1 MSVLTFGL
9 SLIMSGEMCVS
20 AYLVKDYGGDEIMTT
35 RTPTS
40 NFDSLLTD
48 FEENNKYFCVHWT
61 S

>member
-1 MSVLTFGL
+1 M
-9 SLIMSGEMCVS
+9 S
-20 AYLVKDYGGDEIMTT
+20 AYLVKDYGGDEIMTK

-48 FEENNKYFCVHWT
+48 FEENNKYFCVQWT